1 MNSNLTSVKQ
11 LAYRTVFI
19 YAFFSSLWI
28 LLSDTVLGSMTHTSG
43 FFTNIQTLKGWVFVL
58 LTSGL
63 IYALIRRNFHSLQE
77 SYNLLEAII
86 EGTTDAIFIKDIEG
100 RYLMVNS
107 TTAQL
112 LGKPKSEILG
122 KDDRDLFSL
131 EAASQYQENDR
142 AIIASGETQ
151 TIEEFGIIN
160 NIKRF
165 YMATK
170 YLCRDK
176 SGKTIGLIGISRDIT
191 EIKQAAELLQE
202 TKEKLQ
208 AVVSAAPLAI
218 FVTDRHN
225 YVKMWNP
232 AAERIFGWRETEVLN
247 SPLPVIPPEKQEEFR
262 TVRDRVFQ
270 GDSLVNLEA
279 KAVKRNGSEI
289 DISLSLAPLYD
300 IDGQINSI
308 LSVIADIS
316 DAYGELRLR
325 KRAEEERDRLIE
337 ELRQQTE
344 DLTALNIVTSNSIST
359 LKLEELLNVLLE
371 RIVKVMKADRVTI
384 LLPGEGEAATTLCVR
399 ASIGVEARIG
409 DRSTIPIGE
418 GFPGIIAATRKP
430 LYVEDAQTDGRVCTE
445 YIQDCGIRT
454 MLGVPL
460 KRYDTLVGVLH
471 VDWCSIHPYSER
483 ELQLLEITAERCAMA
498 ILNAQ
503 LYQQTKELQE
513 RLQLQ
518 IERMPIGYI
527 FTDPESRIQE
537 WNPAAETI
545 FGFSKEEVLGR
556 HYEIVVPPEVRNEIG
571 DIFQQLFQNEH
582 TKQNV
587 NDNLTKAGEL
597 ITCDWQNTTIK
608 KEDGAVIG
616 VLSMVQNIT
625 LQQRA
630 EKQLWKYAFYDQI
643 TDLPNQTLFIAWLK
657 QFAVRS
663 LLSDETNLFAVLYL
677 DLSRFQLVKY
687 SMGQKMAKEL
697 LLAVAERLQT
707 CRAESE
713 ELKQSP
719 KINSIAHVGANEFAI
734 LLENIQE
741 ERDAIAIVENI
752 QHKLSAP
759 FKLDGC
765 EVFTDSSIGIV
776 LSSINYQQ
784 PEELLQAAETAMN
797 QSKLL
802 GKSHYAVFH
811 TSMQERA
818 MRPLHLD
825 ADLRRALENKEF
837 QVYYQPIL
845 SLVNHQIIGFEAL
858 VRWLHPDRGL
868 VSPAEFIPLAEESSL
883 IIPLGAWVLREATSQ
898 IMAWQQKFPTN
909 PPLSISVNVSAVQL
923 VQPCFIERIDR
934 LLKETGINPLSLKLE
949 ITETAVME
957 NAKSVTN
964 VLEYLKERGIHL
976 SIDDFGTGYSSFSYL
991 HTFPF
996 DTLKID
1002 RAFVSRMS
1010 VDPKNLEIIRTIII
1024 LAHNLGMDLVAEGIE
1039 TREQLNQLQELKCEH
1054 GQGYLFSRPVDSKA
1068 AERLLEM
1075 QLSSGA

>member
-1 MNSNLTSVKQ
+1 MNRNVTSVKQ

-28 LLSDTVLGSMTHTSG
+28 LLSDTILGGLTNTSV
-43 FFTNIQTLKGWVFVL
+43 FFTNLQTLKGWIFVL
-58 LTSGL
+58 VTSGL

-86 EGTTDAIFIKDIEG
+86 EGTTDAIFVKDIEG

-112 LGKPKSEILG
+112 LGRPKSEILG
-122 KDDRDLFSL
+122 KDDRNFFSL
-131 EAASQYQENDR
+131 ETASQYQENDR
-142 AIIASGETQ
+142 AIFASGETQ
-151 TIEEFGIIN
+151 TIGEFGIIN

-165 YMATK
+165 YIATK

-191 EIKQAAELLQE
+191 EIKQATEVLQE

-208 AVVSAAPLAI
+208 AVVSASPLAI

-232 AAERIFGWRETEVLN
+232 AAERIFGWRETDILN
-247 SPLPVIPPEKQEEFR
+247 SPLPIIPPQKQEECQL
-262 TVRDRVFQ
+262 VRDRVFQ

-316 DAYGELRLR
+316 DR

-344 DLTALNIVTSNSIST
+344 DLTALSIVTGNSIST
-359 LKLEELLNVLLE
+359 LKLEELLNLLLE
-371 RIVKVMKADRVTI
+371 RIVVVMKADRAAI
-384 LLPGEGEAATTLCVR
+384 LLIGEEEAATTLSVR
-399 ASIGVEARIG
+399 ASIGVETGISA
-409 DRSTIPIGE
+409 SKIPIGE

-430 LYVEDAQTDGRVCTE
+430 LYVEDAQTDGRVRSE

-471 VDWCSIHPYSER
+471 VDWCSIHPYSDR
-483 ELQLLEITAERCAMA
+483 ELHLLEITAERCAMA

-537 WNPAAETI
+537 WNPAAEKI

-556 HYEIVVPPEVRNEIG
+556 HYDIIVPPEIRSEIG
-571 DIFQQLFQNEH
+571 DIFQQLFHSEH
-582 TKQNV
+582 TKQNI
-587 NDNLTKAGEL
+587 NENLTKTGEL

-643 TDLPNQTLFIAWLK
+643 TDLPNQTLFLAWLK

-663 LLSDETNLFAVLYL
+663 SLCEETTLFAVLYL

-687 SMGQKMAKEL
+687 SMGQKVANEL
-697 LLAVAERLQT
+697 LMAVAERLQT
-707 CRAESE
+707 CRAKNDEFE
-713 ELKQSP
+713 ELP
-719 KINSIAHVGANEFAI
+719 KINSIAHVGPDEFAI

-741 ERDAIAIVENI
+741 ESDAIAIAEHI
-752 QHKLSAP
+752 QQQLSAP

-765 EVFTDSSIGIV
+765 ELFTDSSIGIV

-784 PEELLQAAETAMN
+784 PEQFLQAAETAMN
-797 QSKLL
+797 QAKGL
-802 GKSHYAVFH
+802 GKSRYAVFN

-818 MRPLHLD
+818 VRPLHLD
-825 ADLRRALENKEF
+825 ADLRRALENREF

-845 SLVNHQIIGFEAL
+845 SLVNNQIIGFEAL
-858 VRWLHPDRGL
+858 VRWQHPERGL

-883 IIPLGAWVLREATSQ
+883 IIPLGAWVLREAITQ
-898 IMAWQQKFPTN
+898 IMAWQQKFLAN

-923 VQPCFIERIDR
+923 VQSCFIERIDL

-957 NAKSVTN
+957 NARSVTN
-964 VLEYLKERGIHL
+964 ILEYLKDRGIHL
-976 SIDDFGTGYSSFSYL
+976 SIDDFGTGYSSLSYL

-1054 GQGYLFSRPVDSKA
+1054 GQGYLFSRPVDSEA

>member
-28 LLSDTVLGSMTHTSG
+28 FLSDTILGILTNTSG

-58 LTSGL
+58 VTSGL

-86 EGTTDAIFIKDIEG
+86 EGTTDAIFVKDIEG

-112 LGKPKSEILG
+112 LGRPKSEILG
-122 KDDRDLFSL
+122 KQDRNFFSR

-142 AIIASGETQ
+142 AIFASGETQ

-160 NIKRF
+160 NRKRF

-191 EIKQAAELLQE
+191 EIKQAAEVLQE

-208 AVVSAAPLAI
+208 AVVSASPLAI

-232 AAERIFGWRETEVLN
+232 AAERILGWRETEVLN
-247 SPLPVIPPEKQEEFR
+247 SPLPIIPLQKREECQL
-262 TVRDRVFQ
+262 VRARVFQ

-279 KAVKRNGSEI
+279 KAVKRNGCEI

-300 IDGQINSI
+300 LDGQIDSI

-316 DAYGELRLR
+316 DR

-344 DLTALNIVTSNSIST
+344 DLTALNIVTGNSIST

-371 RIVKVMKADRVTI
+371 RILTVMKADRVTI

-409 DRSTIPIGE
+409 NRSTIPIGE
-418 GFPGIIAATRKP
+418 GFPGIIATTRKP
-430 LYVEDAQTDGRVCTE
+430 LYVEDAQTDGRVCNE

-454 MLGVPL
+454 MLGLPL

-471 VDWCSIHPYSER
+471 VDWCSIHPYSDR
-483 ELQLLEITAERCAMA
+483 ELQLLEITADRCAMA

-527 FTDPESRIQE
+527 FTDRESRIQE

-556 HYEIVVPPEVRNEIG
+556 HYEIIVPPEVRSEIG
-571 DIFQQLFQNEH
+571 DIFQQLFESEH

-587 NDNLTKAGEL
+587 NDNLTKTGEI

-608 KEDGAVIG
+608 KEDGTVIG

-643 TDLPNQTLFIAWLK
+643 TDLPNQTLFLAWLK
-657 QFAVRS
+657 QFAVRA
-663 LLSDETNLFAVLYL
+663 LSEETTLFAVLYL

-687 SMGQKMAKEL
+687 SMGQQVANEL
-697 LLAVAERLQT
+697 LMAVAERLQT
-707 CRAESE
+707 CRAKND
-713 ELKQSP
+713 ELEQLP
-719 KINSIAHVGANEFAI
+719 KINSIAHVGPDEFAI

-741 ERDAIAIVENI
+741 ERDAIAIAEHI
-752 QHKLSAP
+752 QQQLSVP

-765 EVFTDSSIGIV
+765 ELFTDSSIGIV

-784 PEELLQAAETAMN
+784 PEQLLQAAETAMN
-797 QSKLL
+797 QAKGL
-802 GKSHYAVFH
+802 GKSRYAVFN

-818 MRPLHLD
+818 VRPLHLD
-825 ADLRRALENKEF
+825 ADLRRALENREF

-858 VRWLHPDRGL
+858 VRWLHPERGL

-957 NAKSVTN
+957 NAKSVTK
-964 VLEYLKERGIHL
+964 VLEYLKDRGIHL

-1002 RAFVSRMS
+1002 RAFVSRMNI
-1010 VDPKNLEIIRTIII
+1010 DPKNLEIIRTIII

-1039 TREQLNQLQELKCEH
+1039 TTEQLNQLEELQCEH
-1054 GQGYLFSRPVDSKA
+1054 GQGYLFSRPVDSEA
-1068 AERLLEM
+1068 AERLLER
-1075 QLSSGA
+1075 QISSGASNS

>member
-28 LLSDTVLGSMTHTSG
+28 LISDMLLRILTNSSV
-43 FFTNIQTLKGWVFVL
+43 FFTNLHTVKGWAFVL
-58 LTSGL
+58 VTSTFL
-63 IYALIRRNFHSLQE
+63 YALIRRNLHSLQE
-77 SYNLLEAII
+77 SYHLLEAII
-86 EGTTDAIFIKDIEG
+86 EGTTDAIFVKDIQG

-107 TTAQL
+107 TSAQI
-112 LGKPKSEILG
+112 LGRPKSEILG
-122 KDDRDLFSL
+122 KDDRNFFSP
-131 EAASQYQENDR
+131 EIASQYMENDR
-142 AIIASGETQ
+142 LVITAGETQ
-151 TIEEFGIIN
+151 TVEEFGMID

-165 YMATK
+165 YLATK

-176 SGKTIGLIGISRDIT
+176 SGKIIGLIGISRDIT
-191 EIKQAAELLQE
+191 DRKQAAAALQE
-202 TKEKLQ
+202 TKEKLE
-208 AVVSAAPLAI
+208 AVVYASPLAI
-218 FVTDRHN
+218 FVLDREDR
-225 YVKMWNP
+225 VKMWNP
-232 AAERIFGWRETEVLN
+232 AAERIFGWREAEVLN
-247 SPLPVIPPEKQEEFR
+247 CPLPVIPPDKQEEFR
-262 TVRDRVFQ
+262 TLRDRVFQ
-270 GDSLVNLEA
+270 GDSLANLE
-279 KAVKRNGSEI
+279 VKRQRRNGSLV
-289 DISLSLAPLYD
+289 DIALSLAPLYD
-300 IDGQINSI
+300 INGQINST
-308 LSVIADIS
+308 LAVVADIS
-316 DAYGELRLR
+316 DR
-325 KRAEEERDRLIE
+325 KYAESERDRLIE

-344 DLTALNIVTSNSIST
+344 DLTALSIVTGNSIST

-371 RIVKVMKADRVTI
+371 RIVTVMKADRATI
-384 LLPGEGEAATTLCVR
+384 LLPGEGEAPTTLCIR
-399 ASIGVEARIG
+399 ASIGVEAGIG
-409 DRSTIPIGE
+409 DRTTVPIGE
-418 GFPGIIAATRKP
+418 GFPGIIAATTKP
-430 LYVEDAQTDGRVCTE
+430 LYIEDAQTDGRVCSE

-471 VDWCSIHPYSER
+471 VDWCHIHPYSDR
-483 ELQLLEITAERCAMA
+483 ELHLLEITAERCAMA

-503 LYQQTKELQE
+503 LYEQTKELQE

-556 HYEIVVPPEVRNEIG
+556 HYEIIVPPEVRSEIG

-587 NDNLTKAGEL
+587 NENLTKKGEI

-643 TDLPNQTLFIAWLK
+643 TDLPNRTLFLAWLK

-663 LLSDETNLFAVLYL
+663 LWDEGNLFAILYL
-677 DLSRFQLVKY
+677 DLNRFQLVKY
-687 SMGQKMAKEL
+687 SMGQQVANEL
-697 LLAVAERLQT
+697 LLAVAERLQN

-713 ELKQSP
+713 ELDRTP
-719 KINSIAHVGANEFAI
+719 KINSIAHVGADEFAL

-741 ERDAIAIVENI
+741 ERDAIAIAENI
-752 QHKLSAP
+752 QKQLSKP
-759 FKLDGC
+759 FKLNGC
-765 EVFTDSSIGIV
+765 ELFTDSSIGIV

-784 PEELLQAAETAMN
+784 PEQLLQAAETAMN
-797 QSKLL
+797 HAKGL
-802 GKSHYAVFH
+802 GKSRYAVFN

-818 MRPLHLD
+818 ARPLHLD

-845 SLVNHQIIGFEAL
+845 SLINHQIIGFEAL

-868 VSPAEFIPLAEESSL
+868 VSPAEFIPIAEESSL
-883 IIPLGAWVLREATSQ
+883 IIPLGAWVLREAISQ
-898 IMAWQQKFPTN
+898 IMVWQQKFPAN

-1039 TREQLNQLQELKCEH
+1039 TIEQLDKLQELQCEH
-1054 GQGYLFSRPVDSKA
+1054 GQGYLFSRPVDSEA
-1068 AERLLEM
+1068 AERLLEL
-1075 QLSSGA
+1075 QKRAI

>member
-28 LLSDTVLGSMTHTSG
+28 LLSDTVLGSLTQTSG

-58 LTSGL
+58 VTSGL

-86 EGTTDAIFIKDIEG
+86 EGTTDAIFVKDIEG

-112 LGKPKSEILG
+112 LGRPKSEILG
-122 KDDRDLFSL
+122 KDDRNFFSL
-131 EAASQYQENDR
+131 ETASQYQENDR
-142 AIIASGETQ
+142 AIFASGETQ

-160 NIKRF
+160 NIKRV
-165 YMATK
+165 YIATK

-191 EIKQAAELLQE
+191 EIKQATEVLQK

-218 FVTDRHN
+218 FVTDRQN

-232 AAERIFGWRETEVLN
+232 AAEKILGWRETEVLN
-247 SPLPVIPPEKQEEFR
+247 SPLPIIPPQKQEECEV
-262 TVRDRVFQ
+262 VRDRVFQ

-316 DAYGELRLR
+316 DR

-344 DLTALNIVTSNSIST
+344 DLTALNIVTGNSIST
-359 LKLEELLNVLLE
+359 LRLEELLNVLLE
-371 RIVKVMKADRVTI
+371 RIVTVMKADRAAI
-384 LLPGEGEAATTLCVR
+384 LLIGEEEAATTLSVR
-399 ASIGVEARIG
+399 ASIGVETGISA
-409 DRSTIPIGE
+409 STIPIGE

-430 LYVEDAQTDGRVCTE
+430 LYVEDAQTDGRVCNE

-454 MLGVPL
+454 MLGLPL

-471 VDWCSIHPYSER
+471 VDWCSIHPYSDR
-483 ELQLLEITAERCAMA
+483 ELHLLEITAERCAMA

-537 WNPAAETI
+537 WNPAAEQI

-556 HYEIVVPPEVRNEIG
+556 HYDIIVPPEVRSEIG
-571 DIFQQLFQNEH
+571 DIFQQLFHSEH

-587 NDNLTKAGEL
+587 NENLTKTGEI

-643 TDLPNQTLFIAWLK
+643 TDLPNQTFFIAWLK

-663 LLSDETNLFAVLYL
+663 LCEETTLFAVLYL

-687 SMGQKMAKEL
+687 SMGQKVANEL
-697 LLAVAERLQT
+697 LMAVAERLQT
-707 CRAESE
+707 CRPKNDEFE
-713 ELKQSP
+713 QLP
-719 KINSIAHVGANEFAI
+719 KINSIAHVGPDEFAI

-741 ERDAIAIVENI
+741 ESDAIAIAEHI
-752 QHKLSAP
+752 QQQLSAP

-765 EVFTDSSIGIV
+765 ELFTDSSIGIV

-784 PEELLQAAETAMN
+784 PEQLLQAAETAMN
-797 QSKLL
+797 QAKGL
-802 GKSHYAVFH
+802 GKSRYAVFN

-818 MRPLHLD
+818 VRPLHLD
-825 ADLRRALENKEF
+825 ADLRRALENREF

-858 VRWLHPDRGL
+858 VRWLHPERGL

-883 IIPLGAWVLREATSQ
+883 IIPLGAWVLCEATSQ

-923 VQPCFIERIDR
+923 VQSCFIERIDR

-964 VLEYLKERGIHL
+964 ILEYLKDRGIHL
-976 SIDDFGTGYSSFSYL
+976 SIDDFGTGYSSLSYL

-1010 VDPKNLEIIRTIII
+1010 IDPKNLEIIRTIII

-1039 TREQLNQLQELKCEH
+1039 TREQLNQLQQLQCEH
-1054 GQGYLFSRPVDSKA
+1054 GQGYLFSRPVDREA

-1075 QLSSGA
+1075 QLSSGGSNS

>member
-1 MNSNLTSVKQ
+1 MNRNVTSVKQ

-28 LLSDTVLGSMTHTSG
+28 LLSDTILGGLTNTSV
-43 FFTNIQTLKGWVFVL
+43 FFTNLQTLKGWIFVL
-58 LTSGL
+58 VTSGL

-86 EGTTDAIFIKDIEG
+86 EGTTDAIFVKDIEG

-112 LGKPKSEILG
+112 LGRPKSEILG
-122 KDDRDLFSL
+122 KDDRNFFSL
-131 EAASQYQENDR
+131 ETASQYQENDR
-142 AIIASGETQ
+142 AIFASGETQ
-151 TIEEFGIIN
+151 TIGEFGIIN

-165 YMATK
+165 YIATK

-191 EIKQAAELLQE
+191 EIKQATEVLQE

-208 AVVSAAPLAI
+208 AVVSASPLAI

-232 AAERIFGWRETEVLN
+232 AAERIFGWRETDILN
-247 SPLPVIPPEKQEEFR
+247 SPLPIIPPQKQEECQL
-262 TVRDRVFQ
+262 VRDRVFQ

-279 KAVKRNGSEI
+279 KAVKRNGSSI
-289 DISLSLAPLYD
+289 DISVSLAPLYD

-316 DAYGELRLR
+316 DR

-344 DLTALNIVTSNSIST
+344 DLTALSIVTGNSIST
-359 LKLEELLNVLLE
+359 LKLEELLNLLLE
-371 RIVKVMKADRVTI
+371 RIVVVMKADRAAI
-384 LLPGEGEAATTLCVR
+384 LLIGEEEAATTLSVR
-399 ASIGVEARIG
+399 ASIGVETGISA
-409 DRSTIPIGE
+409 SKIPIGE

-430 LYVEDAQTDGRVCTE
+430 LYVEDAQTDGRVRSE

-471 VDWCSIHPYSER
+471 VDWCSIHPYSDR
-483 ELQLLEITAERCAMA
+483 ELHLLEITAERCAMA

-537 WNPAAETI
+537 WNPAAEKI

-556 HYEIVVPPEVRNEIG
+556 HYDIIVPPEIRSEIG
-571 DIFQQLFQNEH
+571 DIFQQLFHSEH
-582 TKQNV
+582 TKQNI
-587 NDNLTKAGEL
+587 NENLTKTGEL

-643 TDLPNQTLFIAWLK
+643 TDLPNQTLFLAWLK

-663 LLSDETNLFAVLYL
+663 SLCEETTLFAVLYL

-687 SMGQKMAKEL
+687 SMGQKVANEL
-697 LLAVAERLQT
+697 LMAVAERLQT
-707 CRAESE
+707 CRAKNDEFE
-713 ELKQSP
+713 ELP
-719 KINSIAHVGANEFAI
+719 KINSIAHVGPDEFAI

-741 ERDAIAIVENI
+741 ESDAIAIAEHI
-752 QHKLSAP
+752 QQQLSAP

-765 EVFTDSSIGIV
+765 ELFTDSSIGIV

-784 PEELLQAAETAMN
+784 PEQFLQAAETAMN
-797 QSKLL
+797 QAKGL
-802 GKSHYAVFH
+802 GKSRYAVFN

-818 MRPLHLD
+818 VRPLHLD
-825 ADLRRALENKEF
+825 ADLRRALENREF

-845 SLVNHQIIGFEAL
+845 SLVNNQIIGFEAL
-858 VRWLHPDRGL
+858 VRWQHPERGL

-883 IIPLGAWVLREATSQ
+883 IIPLGAWVLREAITQ
-898 IMAWQQKFPTN
+898 IMAWQQKFLAN

-923 VQPCFIERIDR
+923 VQSCFIERIDL

-957 NAKSVTN
+957 NARSVTN
-964 VLEYLKERGIHL
+964 ILEYLKDRGIHL
-976 SIDDFGTGYSSFSYL
+976 SIDDFGTGYSSLSYL

-1054 GQGYLFSRPVDSKA
+1054 GQGYLFSRPVDSEA

>member
-28 LLSDTVLGSMTHTSG
+28 LLSDTVLGSLTNTSG
-43 FFTNIQTLKGWVFVL
+43 FFTNIQTLKGWIFVIV
-58 LTSGL
+58 TSGL

-86 EGTTDAIFIKDIEG
+86 EGTTDAIFVKDIEG

-107 TTAQL
+107 TTAQI
-112 LGKPKSEILG
+112 LGRPKSQILG
-122 KDDRDLFSL
+122 KDDRDFFSL
-131 EAASQYQENDR
+131 ELANQYRENDR
-142 AIIASGETQ
+142 AIFESGETQ
-151 TIEEFGIIN
+151 TIGEFGIIN

-165 YMATK
+165 YIATK

-176 SGKTIGLIGISRDIT
+176 SGKTLGLIGISRDIT
-191 EIKQAAELLQE
+191 DIKQAAAALQE
-202 TKEKLQ
+202 TKEKLE
-208 AVVSAAPLAI
+208 AVVYASPLAI
-218 FVTDRHN
+218 FVLDREDR
-225 YVKMWNP
+225 VKMWNP
-232 AAERIFGWRETEVLN
+232 AAERIFGWREAEVLN
-247 SPLPVIPPEKQEEFR
+247 CPLPVILPEKQAEFR
-262 TVRDRVFQ
+262 TLCDRVFQ
-270 GDSLVNLEA
+270 GNSLTNME
-279 KAVKRNGSEI
+279 VKRQRQNGTLV
-289 DISLSLAPLYD
+289 DVALFVAPLYD
-300 IDGQINSI
+300 INGQINSI
-308 LSVIADIS
+308 MAVVADIS
-316 DAYGELRLR
+316 DR

-399 ASIGVEARIG
+399 ASIGVEGGIG
-409 DRSTIPIGE
+409 VSSTIPIGE
-418 GFPGIIAATRKP
+418 GFPGIIATTRKP
-430 LYVEDAQTDGRVCTE
+430 LYIEDAQTDGRVCNE

-471 VDWCSIHPYSER
+471 VDWCHIHPYSNR
-483 ELQLLEITAERCAMA
+483 ELHLLEITAERCAMA

-527 FTDPESRIQE
+527 FTDSEYRIQE
-537 WNPAAETI
+537 WNPTAEKI

-556 HYEIVVPPEVRNEIG
+556 HYEIVVPPEIRSEIG
-571 DIFQQLFQNEH
+571 DLFQQLFQNEH
-582 TKQNV
+582 TKQNI
-587 NDNLTKAGEL
+587 NDNLTKTGEV

-630 EKQLWKYAFYDQI
+630 EKQLWKYAFYDKI
-643 TDLPNQTLFIAWLK
+643 TDLPNQTLFLAWLK

-663 LLSDETNLFAVLYL
+663 LCEETTLFAVLYL

-687 SMGQKMAKEL
+687 SMGQKVANEL
-697 LLAVAERLQT
+697 LMAVAERLQT
-707 CRAESE
+707 CRAKNDEFE
-713 ELKQSP
+713 ELP
-719 KINSIAHVGANEFAI
+719 KINSIAHVGPDEFAI
-734 LLENIQE
+734 LLENIE
-741 ERDAIAIVENI
+741 EESDAIAIVENI
-752 QHKLSAP
+752 QQKLSTP

-765 EVFTDSSIGIV
+765 ELFTDSSIGIV

-784 PEELLQAAETAMN
+784 PEQLLQAAETAMN
-797 QSKLL
+797 QAKGL
-802 GKSHYAVFH
+802 GKSRYAVFH

-818 MRPLHLD
+818 VRPLHLD

-845 SLVNHQIIGFEAL
+845 SLVNHQITGFEAL
-858 VRWLHPDRGL
+858 VRWLHPERGL

-883 IIPLGAWVLREATSQ
+883 IIPLGAWVLREAISQ

-957 NAKSVTN
+957 NAKLVTN

-1039 TREQLNQLQELKCEH
+1039 TREQLNQLQELQCEH

>member
-1 MNSNLTSVKQ
+1 MNTNLTSVKQ

-28 LLSDTVLGSMTHTSG
+28 LVSDTVLGTLTHTSG
-43 FFTNIQTLKGWVFVL
+43 FPTNLQTLKGWIFVL
-58 LTSGL
+58 VTSGL

-86 EGTTDAIFIKDIEG
+86 EGTTDAIFVKDIEG

-112 LGKPKSEILG
+112 LGRPNSEILG
-122 KDDRDLFSL
+122 KDDRNFFSL
-131 EAASQYQENDR
+131 EVASQYQENDR
-142 AIIASGETQ
+142 AIFASGETR
-151 TIEEFGIIN
+151 TVEEVGIIN

-165 YMATK
+165 YIATK

-191 EIKQAAELLQE
+191 EIKQAAAVLQE

-208 AVVSAAPLAI
+208 AVVSASPLAI
-218 FVTDRHN
+218 FVTDRQN

-232 AAERIFGWRETEVLN
+232 AAERILGWRETDILN
-247 SPLPVIPPEKQEEFR
+247 SPLPIIPPQQQEEFEV
-262 TVRDRVFQ
+262 VRDRIFQ
-270 GDSLVNLEA
+270 GDSLVNLET
-279 KAVKRNGSEI
+279 KAVKCNGSSI

-300 IDGQINSI
+300 IDGQIDSI

-316 DAYGELRLR
+316 DR

-344 DLTALNIVTSNSIST
+344 DLTSLNIVTSNSIST

-371 RIVKVMKADRVTI
+371 RIVAVMKADRVTI
-384 LLPGEGEAATTLCVR
+384 LLPGEGEAATTLSVS
-399 ASIGVEARIG
+399 ASIGVEARIE
-409 DRSTIPIGE
+409 RSIFPIGE
-418 GFPGIIAATRKP
+418 GFPGIIATTRKS
-430 LYVEDAQTDGRVCTE
+430 LYVEDAQTDGRVCNE

-471 VDWCSIHPYSER
+471 VDWCHIHPYSDR
-483 ELQLLEITAERCAMA
+483 ELHLLEITAERCAMA

-527 FTDPESRIQE
+527 FTDSESRIQE
-537 WNPAAETI
+537 WNPAAEQI

-556 HYEIVVPPEVRNEIG
+556 HYEIVVPPEIRSEIG

-587 NDNLTKAGEL
+587 NDNITKTGEV

-630 EKQLWKYAFYDQI
+630 EKQLWKYAFYNQI
-643 TDLPNQTLFIAWLK
+643 TDLPNQTLFLAWLK

-663 LLSDETNLFAVLYL
+663 LSEETTLFAVLYL

-687 SMGQKMAKEL
+687 SMGQKVANEL
-697 LLAVAERLQT
+697 LMAVAERLQT
-707 CRAESE
+707 CRAKTD
-713 ELKQSP
+713 ELEPLP
-719 KINSIAHVGANEFAI
+719 KINSIAHVGPDEFAI
-734 LLENIQE
+734 LLENIDE
-741 ERDAIAIVENI
+741 ESDAIAIAEHI
-752 QHKLSAP
+752 QQQLSTP

-765 EVFTDSSIGIV
+765 ELFTDSSIGIV

-784 PEELLQAAETAMN
+784 PEQLLQAAETAMN
-797 QSKLL
+797 QAKGL
-802 GKSHYAVFH
+802 GKSRYAVFN

-818 MRPLHLD
+818 VRPLHLD
-825 ADLRRALENKEF
+825 ADLRRALENREF
-837 QVYYQPIL
+837 EVYYQPIF
-845 SLVNHQIIGFEAL
+845 SLVDNQIIGFEAL

-868 VSPAEFIPLAEESSL
+868 VSPAEFIPIAEESSL
-883 IIPLGAWVLREATSQ
+883 IIPLGAWVLREAISQ
-898 IMAWQQKFPTN
+898 IMAWQQKFPAN
-909 PPLSISVNVSAVQL
+909 PLLSISVNVSAVQL

-934 LLKETGINPLSLKLE
+934 LLKETGLNPLSLKLE

-964 VLEYLKERGIHL
+964 VLEYLKDRGIHL
-976 SIDDFGTGYSSFSYL
+976 SIDDFGTGYSSLSYL

-1002 RAFVSRMS
+1002 RAFVSRMN

-1039 TREQLNQLQELKCEH
+1039 TREQLNQLQELQCEH
-1054 GQGYLFSRPVDSKA
+1054 GQGYLFSRPLDSKA
-1068 AERLLEM
+1068 AEKLLEM
-1075 QLSSGA
+1075 QLSSGASNS